1 MKIIIEDIGPDEEE
15 AVIIRC
21 REVDEAVMQLVNGLK
36 LKKEKLTV
44 RQGEKILQIEPGD
57 IYYFEA
63 VDNKV
68 FLYLEKNVYETKL
81 KLYELER
88 RFAGTDFFRVSK
100 SVILNLSKVKNFTP
114 EFSGRFEALMKNG
127 ERVGISRQYVPLLKN
142 KLGI

>member
-68 FLYLEKNVYETKL
+68 FIKKKKNVYETKL

-100 SVILNLSKVKNFTP
+100 SVILNLAKVKNFTP

>member
-1 MKIIIEDIGPDEEE
+1 MKIIIEAIGPDEEE

-100 SVILNLSKVKNFTP
+100 SVILNLAKVKNFTP

>member
-36 LKKEKLTV
+36 LKKEKLAV

-100 SVILNLSKVKNFTP
+100 SVILNLAKVKNFTP

>member
-88 RFAGTDFFRVSK
+88 CFAGTDFFRVSK
-100 SVILNLSKVKNFTP
+100 SVILNLAKVKNFTP

>member
-1 MKIIIEDIGPDEEE
+1 MKIIIEDIGPEEEE

-68 FLYLEKNVYETKL
+68 FLYLEKNVYETRM

-100 SVILNLSKVKNFTP
+100 SVILNLAKVKNFTP
-114 EFSGRFEALMKNG
+114 GFNGRFEALMKNG

>member
-15 AVIIRC
+15 EIIVRC
-21 REVDEAVMQLVNGLK
+21 REVDESILQLVNGFK
-36 LKKEKLTV
+36 IKKEKLTV
-44 RQGEKILQIEPGD
+44 RNGDKILRVEPGE

-68 FLYLEKNVYETKL
+68 FLYMQNNVYETKQ

-100 SVILNLSKVKNFTP
+100 SVLLNLAKVENFYP
-114 EFSGRFEALMKNG
+114 DFNGRFEALMRNG
-127 ERVGISRQYVPLLKN
+127 ERVIISRQYVPLLKR

>member
-1 MKIIIEDIGPDEEE
+1 MKIIIEDIGPDEDEE
-15 AVIIRC
+15 IIIRC
-21 REVDEAVMQLVNGLK
+21 REVDESILQLVNGLK
-36 LKKEKLTV
+36 IKKEKLAV
-44 RQGEKILQIEPGD
+44 RNGDKILQIEPGR

-68 FLYLEKNVYETKL
+68 FLYMQNSVYETKL

-100 SVILNLSKVKNFTP
+100 SVILNLAKVESFYPSFN
-114 EFSGRFEALMKNG
+114 GRFEALMKNG
-127 ERVGISRQYVPLLKN
+127 ERVVISRQYVPLLKR

>member
-68 FLYLEKNVYETKL
+68 FLYLVKNVYETKL

-100 SVILNLSKVKNFTP
+100 SVILNLAKVKNFTP

>member
-1 MKIIIEDIGPDEEE
+1 MKIIIEDIGPEEEE

-21 REVDEAVMQLVNGLK
+21 REVDESILQLVNGLK
-36 LKKEKLTV
+36 LKKEKLAV

-68 FLYLEKNVYETKL
+68 FLYLEKNVYETRM
-81 KLYELER
+81 KLYELES
-88 RFAGTDFFRVSK
+88 RFSGTDFFRVSK
-100 SVILNLSKVKNFTP
+100 SVILNLAKVRS
-114 EFSGRFEALMKNG
+114 FSPGFNGRFEALMKNG
-127 ERVGISRQYVPLLKN
+127 EYVGISRQYVPLLKN

>member
-1 MKIIIEDIGPDEEE
+1 MKIIIEDIGPDEDEE
-15 AVIIRC
+15 IIIRC
-21 REVDEAVMQLVNGLK
+21 REVDESILQLVNGLK
-36 LKKEKLTV
+36 IKKEKLAV
-44 RQGEKILQIEPGD
+44 RNGERILQIEPGG

-68 FLYLEKNVYETKL
+68 FLYMQNSVYETKL

-100 SVILNLSKVKNFTP
+100 SVILNLAKVENFYP
-114 EFSGRFEALMKNG
+114 SFNGRFEALMKNG
-127 ERVGISRQYVPLLKN
+127 ERIVISRQYVPLLKR